1 MLPAVLK
8 EIVPACPAES
18 RGIAAPTRPLGASVG
33 DASRRA
39 HPARERPARRSGRQ
53 TQLARQTDHRH
64 EQGLEILAVQPPKLA
79 NRSVLREVARRQ
91 HPERHVLFPLPRAPP
106 RRKHGRRR
114 IRVDQHVQPSSAAH
128 TARCAARS
136 PSYGTRN
143 AVRSKPSTRWRTW
156 CAKWP
161 PATTPARRAAT
172 PARRAATAAIVP
184 VRSGKKSSTSSPS
197 GVGLAYACRIVSSPA
212 QTLGGSARPTRIA
225 RRQPVF
231 LEPPDLPRPAPF
243 AALEHSSPRFRR
255 PPIQPQ
261 PLAPSPAFTACDV
274 RLPAAPAGWWGTGGL
289 AGSTFYLRVR
299 SEAAHRAF
307 VRAFTPAL
315 DAEASTPGGERRRRN
330 RHPRGESGG
339 NGSHDRP

>member
-1 MLPAVLK
+1 MDERPAPSVQRG
-8 EIVPACPAES
+8 EEADVARCPQRDRTACPGRIARDRS
-18 RGIAAPTRPLGASVG
+18 ADAPAWRFRGRRVKASSVPRG
-33 DASRRA
+33 
-39 HPARERPARRSGRQ
+39 ERPARRSGRQ
-53 TQLARQTDHRH
+53 TQRTPDGPPHVKSSRCSRRDSQTVRSC
-64 EQGLEILAVQPPKLA
+64 GKLPA
-79 NRSVLREVARRQ
+79 PASGT
-91 HPERHVLFPLPRAPP
+91 PVLFPLPRAPP

-143 AVRSKPSTRWRTW
+143 AVRSKPSTRSRTW

-161 PATTPARRAAT
+161 PATTPARRAAM

-184 VRSGKKSSTSSPS
+184 VVAARNSSTSSPS
-197 GVGLAYACRIVSSPA
+197 GVGLAYDCRISSTA

-225 RRQPVF
+225 RRQPVV

-243 AALEHSSPRFRR
+243 AALEHRSPRFRR

-274 RLPAAPAGWWGTGGL
+274 RLPAAPAGW
-289 AGSTFYLRVR
+289 
-299 SEAAHRAF
+299 
-307 VRAFTPAL
+307 
-315 DAEASTPGGERRRRN
+315 
-330 RHPRGESGG
+330 
-339 NGSHDRP
+339 